1 MELQDLK
8 QESINIEYRKSVG
21 SAQRSYVQ
29 PDRYTPQEAKEP
41 ILSTSSV
48 NESDPKVRK
57 VLDGNDGSSWD
68 KGRSLASLYC
78 DEGKDSNE
86 LSGGVGGPLE
96 LVNGEDHCVESSGK
110 RLLNSVIV
118 DQSKFSKENEESS
131 E

>member
-1 MELQDLK
+1 
-8 QESINIEYRKSVG
+8 
-21 SAQRSYVQ
+21 VQ
-29 PDRYTPQEAKEP
+29 PDCYTPQEAKEH

-48 NESDPKVRK
+48 KAPDPKVRK
-57 VLDGNDGSSWD
+57 ALGGTDGSSWD

-96 LVNGEDHCVESSGK
+96 LVDGYDHCVESGGK
-110 RLLNSVIV
+110 RILLSNSIMVGV
-118 DQSKFSKENEESS
+118 GQKVSKENEESS